1 MDSMTHLPPARMND
15 LVVQELATEVLVY
28 DSKNDKAFCLNDT
41 LKIVFQA
48 CDGKTSFAELRAKHG
63 LTDDLIFL
71 ALDELRGA
79 NLLDE
84 GHVYNSPWAGL
95 SRRDVL
101 AKIGVASMFALPAI
115 LSTTVPTPAQAA
127 SLLPLLASCSDNAQ
141 CESNF
146 CTQGPPRCCVPGTQ
160 GIRSATVCCTAGVNC
175 DVQCC
180 VGPVASF
187 PFAPCAGF
195 GGSAVNCPG

>member
-1 MDSMTHLPPARMND
+1 MTHLPPARVNN
-15 LVVQELATEVLVY
+15 LVVQELATELLVY

-48 CDGKTSFAELRAKHG
+48 CDGKTCFAELKAKHG

-79 NLLDE
+79 NLLEE
-84 GHVYNSPWAGL
+84 GHLYKSPWAGL

-101 AKIGVASMFALPAI
+101 AKIGVASLIALPAI

-127 SLLPLLASCSDNAQ
+127 SLLPLLASCSNNSQ
-141 CESNF
+141 CASNF
-146 CTQGPPRCCVPGTQ
+146 CTNGPPRCCVPGTL
-160 GIRSATVCCTAGVNC
+160 GIRSATVCCTAGVDC
-175 DVQCC
+175 DTACC
-180 VGPVASF
+180 VGPVASS
-187 PFAPCAGF
+187 PSVPCASF
-195 GGSAVNCPG
+195 GGSSVVCPG